1 MGRARR
7 ARKIAQ
13 SAAYGGGMGV
23 AGLGV
28 LSLLGYGLIR
38 AEAVLARRIV
48 GQQFDGAPV
57 DSGTYGSGPGGPV
70 RFVMLGDSTARGMG
84 AELAHQT
91 IGAIIASG
99 VAAFSGRTV
108 ELTNVAVIG
117 AESPDLD
124 SQVDRAL
131 DLVPAPDV
139 AVISI
144 GANDVTHR
152 IDKSIAVRHL
162 EMAVR
167 TLREAGAEVVVGT
180 CPDLGAIQPVP
191 QPLRYLARRWSRDL
205 AAAQTVAV
213 VEAGGRAVSVGDL
226 LSEAFSANPS
236 VMFSE
241 DRFHP
246 SPAGYARV
254 AAAMLPSV
262 SAALDLFGERSHPR
276 EPSLRRGES
285 VGPVAEAATR
295 AVAQPGTEVAPAEVA
310 GLSRGAQGRWA
321 VLLHRIPAAPWGLA
335 GRDASERQTA
345 GSDVGAGGPA
355 PGDEQRPTRPAP
367 SEPRPSQLSTSELK
381 PSYPTSSQASA
392 GEPSNQPTPRRPP
405 VGYPAAPASSS
416 SATGSTSSTGVS

>member
-1 MGRARR
+1 V
-7 ARKIAQ
+7 
-13 SAAYGGGMGV
+13 GV

-48 GQQFDGAPV
+48 GQQFDGAPS
-57 DSGTYGSGPGGPV
+57 DSGTYGSGPGEPV

-84 AELAHQT
+84 AELARQT

-99 VAAFSGRTV
+99 VAAFSGRPV

-124 SQVDRAL
+124 SQVERAL
-131 DLVPAPDV
+131 GLVPSPDV

-254 AAAMLPSV
+254 AAVMLPSV
-262 SAALDLFGERSHPR
+262 SAALDLFGERSHPT

-321 VLLHRIPAAPWGLA
+321 VLLHRIPAAPWGLT
-335 GRDASERQTA
+335 GREAPEREAS
-345 GSDVGAGGPA
+345 GSDVGAGTPTPDHEQGPA
-355 PGDEQRPTRPAP
+355 LPPPSDQAQSEPTSSEPTSSEPTP
-367 SEPRPSQLSTSELK
+367 SEPK
-381 PSYPTSSQASA
+381 PSQASPS
-392 GEPSNQPTPRRPP
+392 EPSPRRPP
-405 VGYPAAPASSS
+405 ISYPAAPTSSS
-416 SATGSTSSTGVS
+416 SATGSTSSTRVS

>member
-38 AEAVLARRIV
+38 AEAMMARRIV
-48 GQQFDGAPV
+48 GQQFEGAPS
-57 DSGTYGSGPGGPV
+57 DSGTYGFGAGEPI

-84 AELAHQT
+84 AEHPHQT
-91 IGAIIASG
+91 IGAIIAGG

-124 SQVDRAL
+124 HQVDQAL
-131 DLVPAPDV
+131 GLIPAPDV

-167 TLREAGAEVVVGT
+167 SLRDAGAEVVVGT
-180 CPDLGAIQPVP
+180 CPDLGAIEPVP
-191 QPLRYLARRWSRDL
+191 QPLRFLARRWSRDL

-226 LSEAFSANPS
+226 LSEAFSANPT

-262 SAALDLFGERSHPR
+262 SAALDLFGERSHPTA
-276 EPSLRRGES
+276 PSLRRGEG
-285 VGPVAEAATR
+285 VGPVAVAATR
-295 AVAQPGTEVAPAEVA
+295 AVSQPGTEVAPAEVA
-310 GLSRGAQGRWA
+310 GLPRGPQGRWA
-321 VLLHRIPAAPWGLA
+321 VLLHRIPLAHRALADQNAVAGSGSDHDPGSGPDAADRLPAMHAGPGPAAPAL
-335 GRDASERQTA
+335 T
-345 GSDVGAGGPA
+345 GSP
-355 PGDEQRPTRPAP
+355 Q
-367 SEPRPSQLSTSELK
+367 
-381 PSYPTSSQASA
+381 
-392 GEPSNQPTPRRPP
+392 
-405 VGYPAAPASSS
+405 APASSS
-416 SATGSTSSTGVS
+416 STGGSTSSGGVS